1 MDEEDDDE
9 EEADEWGTTVD
20 ESVMNDEEAAAA
32 MPSSFTKYDDLE
44 VRLFV
49 ELLRTMPA
57 AAADLA
63 LEPTRV
69 VAVEVVF

>member
-1 MDEEDDDE
+1 MNED
-9 EEADEWGTTVD
+9 
-20 ESVMNDEEAAAA
+20 EAAAA

-63 LEPTRV
+63 LEPTRL